1 MFFNM
6 PKKSKKQINN
16 NKNNNNNT
24 SDEEEINK
32 PVYIINKYKAEQK
45 IKINQITK
53 QFLLNNIIDFK
64 THN

>member
-1 MFFNM
+1 MFFYM
-6 PKKSKKQINN
+6 PKKSKKNKINN
-16 NKNNNNNT
+16 DNT
-24 SDEEEINK
+24 SDGEEINK
-32 PVYIINKYKAEQK
+32 PIYIVNKYKAEQK